1 MASGDNRPAA
11 EDIDARDLVI
21 GVIATRWNTE
31 IVQRLT
37 DGARRAIEHAGATR
51 RDITVP
57 GAFELPLAA
66 RSVIGSGTVDA
77 VVVIGAV
84 IRGETTHYELVA
96 DGCAR
101 GVMDVQLATGVP
113 IGMGVLTVEN
123 EAQARARSQPAGGH
137 NVGEEATQAAIE
149 MAILTRREAG
159 SREGREEPPG

>member
-1 MASGDNRPAA
+1 MASGDNRPTAG
-11 EDIDARDLVI
+11 DLDARDLVI
-21 GVIATRWNTE
+21 GVIATRWNAE
-31 IVQRLT
+31 IVERLT
-37 DGARRAIEHAGATR
+37 DGAWRAIEQAGATG

-66 RSVIGSGTVDA
+66 RAVIDSGTVDA
-77 VVVIGAV
+77 VVVVGAV

-101 GVMDVQLATGVP
+101 GVMDVQLGTGMP

-123 EAQARARSQPAGGH
+123 EAQARARSQAAGGH

-149 MAILTRREAG
+149 MAVLTRRESSTG
-159 SREGREEPPG
+159 QRSR

>member
-1 MASGDNRPAA
+1 MAGGDNRPTV
-11 EDIDARDLVI
+11 EVLDARDLII
-21 GVIATRWNTE
+21 GVISTRWNTE
-31 IVQRLT
+31 IVERLT
-37 DGARRAIEHAGATR
+37 HGAWRAIEQAGATR

-66 RSVIGSGTVDA
+66 RAVIESGTVDA

-101 GVMDVQLATGVP
+101 GIMDVQLNSGVP

-123 EAQARARSQPAGGH
+123 KTQALARSQPTDGH

-149 MAILTRREAG
+149 MAILTRREAFPQQ
-159 SREGREEPPG
+159 EQPPS